1 MTVSNAL
8 IPVASIALR
17 ISNQYSLSTALSLP
31 APPTTPFP
39 LPLSSR
45 SRFQA
50 CVACVSLPWQM
61 PVVSLSRWG
70 SQVSQCL
77 FPRFL
82 VIPVP
87 RQPGTL
93 SVACDAQRGV
103 AGAGRNCP
111 SLFRFEKPERL
122 LPGSSVAALRPI
134 DSLNSTSPHGL
145 LVNWTFPTCIY
156 ASPQMVDIIST
167 TLCSAVLLQSTATV
181 LNTSI
186 Q

>member
-1 MTVSNAL
+1 M
-8 IPVASIALR
+8 
-17 ISNQYSLSTALSLP
+17 SLSLG
-31 APPTTPFP
+31 
-39 LPLSSR
+39 
-45 SRFQA
+45 
-50 CVACVSLPWQM
+50 
-61 PVVSLSRWG
+61 VVSLSRWG
-70 SQVSQCL
+70 SQVCQCL

-93 SVACDAQRGV
+93 SVAGDAQGGV
-103 AGAGRNCP
+103 TFAGRNCP

-122 LPGSSVAALRPI
+122 LPGSSMAALKPI

-181 LNTSI
+181 LNTMRTS
-186 Q
+186 QFHKKGTCLQLPCPFLSCFPL